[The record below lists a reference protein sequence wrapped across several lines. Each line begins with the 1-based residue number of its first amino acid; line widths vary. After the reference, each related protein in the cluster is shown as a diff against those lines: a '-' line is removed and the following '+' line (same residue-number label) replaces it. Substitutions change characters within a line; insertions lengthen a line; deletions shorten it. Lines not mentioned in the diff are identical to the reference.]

1 VVRTRVGYAG
11 GRKQSPTYHSLGDHT
26 ETVQVD
32 FDPAQTSYEE
42 LLEVFWATHNP
53 CAQAGVR
60 QYMSAVFYHNDAQK
74 KLALET
80 RDREA
85 AKRGTRIAT
94 EVLPATAFYV
104 AEDYHQKYLLRGKA
118 SLMREFQA
126 MYPDPKDFRNSTA
139 AARVNGYLGGH
150 GSEEMIRKEIDQLGL
165 SSESRKALLRLIVR
179 RKE

>member
-1 VVRTRVGYAG
+1 VVRTRVGYTG
-11 GRKQSPTYHSLGDHT
+11 GRKKNPTYYNLGDHT

-32 FDPAQTSYEE
+32 YDPGQTSYEQ
-42 LLEVFWATHNP
+42 LLAVFWATHNP
-53 CAQAGVR
+53 CAQDGNR

-85 AKRGTRIAT
+85 ATRGTRIAT
-94 EVLPATAFYV
+94 EVLPATAFYG

-150 GSEEMIRKEIDQLGL
+150 GSEAMIRKEIDQLGL
-165 SSESRKALLRLIVR
+165 SPEARQTLLRLIVR
-179 RKE
+179 R